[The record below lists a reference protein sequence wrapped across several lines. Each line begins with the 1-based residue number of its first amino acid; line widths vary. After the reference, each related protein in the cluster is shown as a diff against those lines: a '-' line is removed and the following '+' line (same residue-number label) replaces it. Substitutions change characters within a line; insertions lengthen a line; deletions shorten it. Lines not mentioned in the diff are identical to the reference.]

1 MALPPSALLFDMKKI
16 YKISGMHCP
25 SCAMLI
31 EGELEDA
38 GMKATCSYANQ
49 TVEGEVQGEGVDEKR
64 IKEAVA
70 KAGYQVVNP

>member
-1 MALPPSALLFDMKKI
+1 
-16 YKISGMHCP
+16 MHCP

-49 TVEGEVQGEGVDEKR
+49 TVEVEVQGEGVDEKR